1 MSVYK
6 VVELVGTSP
15 TSWEEAAKSAV
26 STASGS
32 LRHLRIAEVS
42 ELDMSLADDGT
53 VKEYRAKVRVSF
65 KHESGD

>member
-6 VVELVGTSP
+6 VVELVGTSKD
-15 TSWEEAAKSAV
+15 SWEDAAKAAV
-26 STASGS
+26 STASSS

-53 VKEYRAKVRVSF
+53 VKEYRAKVKVSF
-65 KHESGD
+65 QHESGD